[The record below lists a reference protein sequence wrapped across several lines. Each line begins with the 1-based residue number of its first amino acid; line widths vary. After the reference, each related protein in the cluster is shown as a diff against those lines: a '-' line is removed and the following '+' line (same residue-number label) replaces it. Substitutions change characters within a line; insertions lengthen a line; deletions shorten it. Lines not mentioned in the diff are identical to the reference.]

1 MQLKDAEESTMS
13 LSIKMNK
20 QEHRL
25 HDKLNEMINDKQ
37 LQLTQLSNRIDQ
49 ANKEIEILKEK
60 PKVEE
65 AIVQTDLTLKDLE
78 NHSDISEDE
87 HSEGEDQVLIQST
100 GKTPPIEAKPAISPS
115 FMNKLI
121 FERILKKKQEDSKKE
136 TDMIKPR
143 MYSIEIFKKLMF
155 KYLNRS
161 KLKSKV
167 LYQEQVIPNLE
178 KKSEELSKVIESTIF
193 DFQLE
198 IKNIYEQLEFYKEN
212 VTKLHADVEDKLK
225 DVTK

>member
-1 MQLKDAEESTMS
+1 
-13 LSIKMNK
+13 MN
-20 QEHRL
+20 
-25 HDKLNEMINDKQ
+25 M
-37 LQLTQLSNRIDQ
+37 
-49 ANKEIEILKEK
+49 
-60 PKVEE
+60 
-65 AIVQTDLTLKDLE
+65 
-78 NHSDISEDE
+78 ISEEWEKLHKLTDI
-87 HSEGEDQVLIQST
+87 GVGI
-100 GKTPPIEAKPAISPS
+100 IETYNGQLRY
-115 FMNKLI
+115 FLDMTN
-121 FERILKKKQEDSKKE
+121 EYKKMDPQMKDF
-136 TDMIKPR
+136 
-143 MYSIEIFKKLMF
+143 SIEIFKKLMF

>member
-87 HSEGEDQVLIQST
+87 HSEGEDQVLVQST
-100 GKTPPIEAKPAISPS
+100 GKTPPIEEKPAISPS